1 MSRMNVEPS
10 PVGLRERKKRAMR
23 ARLSK
28 IALRIALERGVSQVR
43 IEDIA
48 FEADVSPR
56 TFNNYFSGKEAAI
69 VSGATIRAED
79 FCEIL
84 SKMPAELPLN
94 DALRATAIELF
105 TEEPDRDWI
114 ARARL
119 IRSEPSL
126 FAEAAKA
133 DRSIE
138 RSLATEIGQRTGI
151 DPASHFAPRLAAAVM
166 ISAIHVAVE
175 FWLDSRDTPLRE
187 IVGQIMAR
195 LHVEDIAPAE
205 DRKDYHQAS
214 SVRGTP

>member
-1 MSRMNVEPS
+1 MNTEPP

-23 ARLSK
+23 ARLSD
-28 IALRIALERGVSQVR
+28 IALRLALERGVSQVR

-48 FEADVSPR
+48 SEADVSPR
-56 TFNNYFSGKEAAI
+56 TFNNYFSSKEAAI
-69 VSGATIRAED
+69 VGGATIRAED
-79 FCEIL
+79 FCGIL
-84 SKMPAELPLN
+84 KKMPAELSLH

-138 RSLATEIGQRTGI
+138 RTIATEIGHRTGN
-151 DPASHFAPRLAAAVM
+151 DPTSHFTPRLAAAVTIAAM
-166 ISAIHVAVE
+166 HVAVE
-175 FWLDSRDTPLRE
+175 FWLDSGNVPLRE
-187 IVGQIMAR
+187 IVGQIMAKF
-195 LHVEDIAPAE
+195 HVEDIAPAE
-205 DRKDYHQAS
+205 DRKDYHLAPS
-214 SVRGTP
+214 DRGTP